1 MLSRQL
7 ARSIAA
13 GVAVR
18 SSARPWLTPPPPSG
32 TDPDRVSFT
41 IALHTARDQLI
52 HAACIIADT
61 VIDPI
66 ETIGR
71 HVLASLLP
79 APRLRVSPR
88 IVKRAISTYQAR
100 GPSIDRTSYK
110 PQSASTSWP
119 PNNLTAGI
127 SPYLHGLAAS
137 PPRRAA

>member
-79 APRLRVSPR
+79 A
-88 IVKRAISTYQAR
+88 
-100 GPSIDRTSYK
+100 
-110 PQSASTSWP
+110 
-119 PNNLTAGI
+119 
-127 SPYLHGLAAS
+127 LAAAGQ
-137 PPRRAA
+137 PPHRQTRHLHIPGPRP